1 MITEHIDRS
10 KFMINK
16 LVEKIRKT
24 GAPIV
29 VGLDPMMKFVLL
41 LQRKARHWKVQQ
53 RLSGFIIKKS
63 LIRHMI

>member
-29 VGLDPMMKFVLL
+29 VGLDPMGAGSIS
-41 LQRKARHWKVQQ
+41 RGGSIYR
-53 RLSGFIIKKS
+53 SGNAGDT
-63 LIRHMI
+63 RCT